1 MDREAIVKS
10 IYEVINKT
18 SNLPLENLNAKLTF
32 GTSKYSSTK
41 ENIWHVEINGNTI
54 KKTSDLLIKYK
65 CVTCNTN
72 NAVSSTQFVRKVNKC
87 SLGCPSCNI
96 IKLNS
101 IKYDRSVKNKNK
113 NKNKVVET
121 NIKEKPTL
129 RQIYENSIIEFNNYP
144 EEFKNSY
151 LSIHLTDN
159 EYNRIKPK
167 IISFCNGNK
176 PDINNYEFWNIYS
189 VNNQQKFTSVIYDK
203 INNAIFKSDQPIL
216 KCDNCNNEWR
226 AKNIEQF
233 KNCYKIL
240 CATCKVC
247 NKTFKIRSMDNLIGE
262 KIIYQ
267 SKLELKFIKWCEQN
281 GIILNNG
288 PNIVYDFSN
297 STNESKHT
305 YRVDFRIDNILIEI
319 KDNHI
324 WHKEQIKSGKWDAKY
339 NAANKYIVDN
349 NLKKFYFI
357 TPINWNQQLNVLIK
371 DISPISKINNVLDV

>member
-1 MDREAIVKS
+1 MDREVIVKS
-10 IYEVINKT
+10 IYEVINKKI
-18 SNLPLENLNAKLTF
+18 NLPIENLNAKLTF
-32 GTSKYSSTK
+32 GISKYSSKK
-41 ENIWHVEINGNTI
+41 ENIWHIEINGNTI

-65 CVTCNTN
+65 CVTCNIN
-72 NAVSSTQFVRKVNKC
+72 NAVSSTQFIRKVNKC
-87 SLGCPSCNI
+87 SFGCPSCNI

-101 IKYDRSVKNKNK
+101 IKYDRSVKNKE
-113 NKNKVVET
+113 VVE
-121 NIKEKPTL
+121 KKPTL

-151 LSIHLTDN
+151 LLAHLSND
-159 EYNRIKPK
+159 EYSRIKSK

-176 PDINNYEFWNIYS
+176 ADINNYEFWNIYS
-189 VNNQQKFTSVIYDK
+189 VNNQQKFTSVFYDK
-203 INNAIFKSDQPIL
+203 INDAIFKSDQPIL
-216 KCDNCNNEWR
+216 KCDNCENEWR

-240 CATCKVC
+240 CTTCKLC
-247 NKTFKIRSMDNLIGE
+247 NKTFKIRSTENLIRE

-267 SKLELKFIKWCEQN
+267 SKLELKLIKWCEQN

-288 PNIVYDFSN
+288 PNVSYNF
-297 STNESKHT
+297 NETKHT
-305 YRVDFRIDNILIEI
+305 YRVDFRIGDILIEI

-339 NAANKYIVDN
+339 NAANKYIIDN

-357 TPINWNQQLNVLIK
+357 TPTDWNQQLNALIK
-371 DISPISKINNVLDV
+371 DVNPLSKINNILNV